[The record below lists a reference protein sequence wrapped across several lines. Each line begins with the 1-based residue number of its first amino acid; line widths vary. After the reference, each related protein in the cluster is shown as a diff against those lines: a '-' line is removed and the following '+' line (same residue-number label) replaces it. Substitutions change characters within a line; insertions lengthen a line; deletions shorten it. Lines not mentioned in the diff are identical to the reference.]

1 MKNDNESHS
10 NDAAN
15 DAERDGVV
23 PSPDLTPDDRPR
35 GILTQADR
43 EYLCG
48 LKEYAHAQSE
58 ANRKQDIRERV
69 MNSLKDFGL
78 LYHFLDGSELNK
90 IFSTLGDESTD
101 ICIEGIVAFAYLGL
115 GQDRPRLE
123 ERIEHGVLRGA
134 NLNKSGR
141 RVGAAMTADV
151 SINIDYGP
159 DVDKLYKQIQEG
171 QIDQLT
177 PSEIGALVQAGKLEA
192 NDLHKLEDTGPE
204 FPKIVDE
211 DAGEQVGNSD
221 TTTE

>member
-1 MKNDNESHS
+1 MGNDNESPS
-10 NDAAN
+10 NDTAS
-15 DAERDGVV
+15 DAECDGVA

-69 MNSLKDFGL
+69 INSLKDFGL
-78 LYHFLDGSELNK
+78 LWYLLGESELNK

-101 ICIEGIVAFAYLGL
+101 ICIEAMVAFAYLGL

-141 RVGAAMTADV
+141 TVGAAMTADV

-159 DVDKLYKQIQEG
+159 DVDKLYEQIQEG
-171 QIDQLT
+171 QIEQLT
-177 PSEIGALVQAGKLEA
+177 PSEIGTLVQAGKLEA
-192 NDLHKLEDTGPE
+192 NDLHKLEDADPE
-204 FPKIVDE
+204 FPKLVDE
-211 DAGEQVGNSD
+211 DAGKQVGNSD